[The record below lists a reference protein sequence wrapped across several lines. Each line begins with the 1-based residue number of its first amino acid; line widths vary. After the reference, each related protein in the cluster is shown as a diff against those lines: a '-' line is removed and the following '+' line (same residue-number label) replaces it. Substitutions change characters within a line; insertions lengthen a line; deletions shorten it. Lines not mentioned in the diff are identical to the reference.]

1 MSRTASIASPRLS
14 TISPKFYWTH
24 MRREEEQLL
33 PVALQSLTT
42 DDWERVERAF
52 SADEDPLSERD
63 LAAEYRRLYDR
74 ITEMTPHPLK
84 TFLQAGA
91 PA

>member
-52 SADEDPLSERD
+52 SADEDPWSV
-63 LAAEYRRLYDR
+63 
-74 ITEMTPHPLK
+74 I
-84 TFLQAGA
+84 LQQNTAGFTIEL
-91 PA
+91 PK

>member
-1 MSRTASIASPRLS
+1 
-14 TISPKFYWTH
+14 

-52 SADEDPLSERD
+52 SADEDPWSV
-63 LAAEYRRLYDR
+63 
-74 ITEMTPHPLK
+74 I
-84 TFLQAGA
+84 LQQNTAGFTIEL
-91 PA
+91 PK